1 MDSLGLS
8 KEIKSEGII
17 DNMNDLRKYLTV
29 ENVAKRLDL
38 SEEWVRDL
46 IHRKEI
52 KAVKIGQ
59 WKIKPEDLEQFIKS
73 RMNIK

>member
-1 MDSLGLS
+1 MD
-8 KEIKSEGII
+8 
-17 DNMNDLRKYLTV
+17 DLRKYLTV
-29 ENVAKRLDL
+29 EEVAKRLDL

-59 WKIKPEDLEQFIKS
+59 WKIKSEDLDKFIKS
-73 RMNIK
+73 RSNIR